1 MDKETMK
8 IVVVSLVLLVFVL
21 ALAFIV
27 SRLVKKAVEK
37 RRLRAEERIKE
48 MSETSEGR
56 EVLSEENEMAS
67 ERHTKALKVAAIGYL
82 VVYGL
87 FIIAGITSIII
98 FVHKL
103 RAGKKVLEIIGSDRG
118 FYVLAPVAMLW
129 SIYSLLKLAVKG
141 RNRG

>member
-48 MSETSEGR
+48 MSETAEGR
-56 EVLSEENEMAS
+56 EVLNEENQEAS

-129 SIYSLLKLAVKG
+129 SIYSLLKLVVKG
-141 RNRG
+141 RNK

>member
-37 RRLRAEERIKE
+37 RRLRAEE
-48 MSETSEGR
+48 GR
-56 EVLSEENEMAS
+56 EALNEENQEAS
-67 ERHTKALKVAAIGYL
+67 ERQAKALKVAAIGYL

-129 SIYSLLKLAVKG
+129 SIYSLLKLVVKG
-141 RNRG
+141 RNK

>member
-1 MDKETMK
+1 MDKETKK

-21 ALAFIV
+21 LLAFIV

-37 RRLRAEERIKE
+37 RRLRQEERIKE
-48 MSETSEGR
+48 MSETAEGR
-56 EVLSEENEMAS
+56 EVLNEENEMAS
-67 ERHTKALKVAAIGYL
+67 EKQSKALKVAAIGYL

-129 SIYSLLKLAVKG
+129 SIYSLLKLVVKG
-141 RNRG
+141 RKD

>member
-1 MDKETMK
+1 MDKETKK

-37 RRLRAEERIKE
+37 RRLRAEE
-48 MSETSEGR
+48 GR
-56 EVLSEENEMAS
+56 EVLNEENQAAS
-67 ERHTKALKVAAIGYL
+67 EKHSTALKVAAIGYL

-129 SIYSLLKLAVKG
+129 SIYSLLKLVVKG
-141 RNRG
+141 RNK

>member
-37 RRLRAEERIKE
+37 RRLRAEE
-48 MSETSEGR
+48 GR
-56 EVLSEENEMAS
+56 EALNEENQEAS
-67 ERHTKALKVAAIGYL
+67 ERQAKALKVAAIGYL

-98 FVHKL
+98 FVCKL
-103 RAGKKVLEIIGSDRG
+103 RDGKKVLEIIGSDRG

-141 RNRG
+141 RNK